1 MDEFNEILFVLLV
14 VLEETKYSDPAHRSA
29 SSRESLRSTIGIAVV
44 PTALEY
50 EYRFTEYRFA
60 EYEYDEIDARM
71 PKRIN
76 PSRKDCKF
84 PGALGSVDGK
94 GNHIA
99 EPGCVAGEHD
109 HSIES
114 KSAAAAIGDPEPH
127 RFDQWVF

>member
-14 VLEETKYSDPAHRSA
+14 VLEETKYSDPVHRSA
-29 SSRESLRSTIGIAVV
+29 SSREPLRSTIGIAVD
-44 PTALEY
+44 PTAI
-50 EYRFTEYRFA
+50 
-60 EYEYDEIDARM
+60 EYDEIRCEDAQSDART

-114 KSAAAAIGDPEPH
+114 KSATAAIGDPEPH

>member
-1 MDEFNEILFVLLV
+1 MLLV
-14 VLEETKYSDPAHRSA
+14 VLEETKYSDPGHRSA

-60 EYEYDEIDARM
+60 EYEYDEIRCEDAQYDARTAM
-71 PKRIN
+71 RIN

-114 KSAAAAIGDPEPH
+114 KSATAAIGDSEPH